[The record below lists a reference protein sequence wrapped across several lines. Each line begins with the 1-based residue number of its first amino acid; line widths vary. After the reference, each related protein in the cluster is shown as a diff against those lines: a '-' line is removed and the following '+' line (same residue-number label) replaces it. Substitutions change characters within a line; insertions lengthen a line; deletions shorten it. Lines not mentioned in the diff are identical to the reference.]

1 MDYILLKE
9 TYFELLERLDMYFDN
24 ELMQEPSAK
33 ADLENHKND
42 LLQDLAIELWANYNR
57 ETYIKYE
64 PEPFIWL
71 KAKIVWI
78 SFVRRLKLEKS
89 RKSNKSLDGLHD
101 SYIAN
106 NFLQQFENRDAL
118 EVIRNILNQSEFELL
133 QCRAQGLSYK
143 EIAKLKNYPSEDAA
157 KTKFNRI
164 KNAIRDHFRR
174 P

>member
-42 LLQDLAIELWANYNR
+42 LLQDLAIELWANY
-57 ETYIKYE
+57 
-64 PEPFIWL
+64 
-71 KAKIVWI
+71 
-78 SFVRRLKLEKS
+78 
-89 RKSNKSLDGLHD
+89 KSNKSLDGLHD